1 MEENVLTFQEVAQKE
16 VWARLY
22 GEPFPRV
29 PEGLFIPPDALR
41 VFLESFEGP
50 LDLLLFLIRRQKFNI
65 LDIPMAALTRQYNA
79 YVEMVRRNHLELAAT
94 YLVMSA
100 TLLRIKSRLLLPVVR
115 SRQDREDPRSQLM
128 EQLLEYEKV
137 KWLARQLNQLLI
149 EGRDFWWGFIG
160 PREFT
165 GRRRVDIHVNDL
177 AWAWEQ
183 LIEKRNY
190 QIHHTIERQE
200 LSIREHMV
208 AMLKRLQER
217 STIYLHSFWESS
229 VQKGDKAKVIV
240 YFLAMLEL
248 AKEGLIRIEQDDMY
262 GPIQLIR
269 KG

>member
-1 MEENVLTFQEVAQKE
+1 MENTTLTFQEVAKKE

-22 GEPFPRV
+22 GEPFPRI

-65 LDIPMAALTRQYNA
+65 LDIPMATLTRQYNA
-79 YVEMVRRNHLELAAT
+79 YVDMVRRNHLELAAT

-115 SRQDREDPRSQLM
+115 SREERDDPRSQLM

-137 KWLARQLNQLLI
+137 KWIARQLNQLLI

-160 PREFT
+160 VRERTRPRD
-165 GRRRVDIHVNDL
+165 VDIHVNDL

-183 LIEKRNY
+183 LVQKRNY

-208 AMLKRLQER
+208 GLLKKLQET
-217 STIYLHSFWESS
+217 SSFYLHRMWMDA
-229 VQKGDKAKVIV
+229 VQQEDRAKVIV

-248 AKEGLIRIEQDDMY
+248 AKENLIRIQQEDMR
-262 GPIQLIR
+262 GPILVVR